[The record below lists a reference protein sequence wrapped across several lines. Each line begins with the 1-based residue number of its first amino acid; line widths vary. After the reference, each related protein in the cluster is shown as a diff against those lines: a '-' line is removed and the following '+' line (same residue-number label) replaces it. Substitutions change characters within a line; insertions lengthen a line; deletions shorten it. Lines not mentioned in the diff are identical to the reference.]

1 MQLSGRTAV
10 VTGAAHGIG
19 LALVGSLLDRGA
31 QVVAVDRDAER
42 LSGAVEALAGR
53 GTVVAEAADVAD
65 QASLVAVRERA
76 EARFGAVDLVCNNA
90 GIGGQLGPTWEVD
103 DDEWRRVLE
112 VNLHG
117 VVNGIR
123 AFVPAMVARG
133 DGHVL
138 NTASMA
144 GVLPMP
150 WGAPYVAS
158 KHAVVG
164 LSSTLRLELSR
175 SAPSVGV
182 TVACPGWTDTG
193 IASGPDAG
201 VLPGHEE
208 GPAGRM
214 AARLAASVAQGASAH
229 DVADAALDAVEGGS
243 FWVLTHADQ
252 AEMLLPYW
260 REAAAAAGHG

>member
-19 LALVGSLLDRGA
+19 LALAGALLDRGA
-31 QVVAVDRDAER
+31 AVVAVDRDGDRLDAAVDGLAARGTIVGEVADVTDPASLGDVHERTRER
-42 LSGAVEALAGR
+42 LGV
-53 GTVVAEAADVAD
+53 
-65 QASLVAVRERA
+65 
-76 EARFGAVDLVCNNA
+76 VDLVCNNA
-90 GIGGQLGPTWEVD
+90 GIGGRLGPTWELD
-103 DDEWRRVLE
+103 DSEWRRVAD

-123 AFVPAMVARG
+123 TFVPDMVARG
-133 DGHVL
+133 EGHVL

-150 WGAPYVAS
+150 WGAPYVAT

-164 LSSTLRLELSR
+164 LSSTLRFELGR
-175 SAPSVGV
+175 TAPGVGV
-182 TVACPGWTDTG
+182 TVVCPGWTDTG

-201 VLPGHEE
+201 VLPGHED

-214 AARLAASVAQGASAH
+214 ARRLAASVAEGTSAH
-229 DVADAALDAVEGGS
+229 EVARAALDAVEAGG
-243 FWVLTHADQ
+243 FWVLTHPDQ

-260 REAAAAAGHG
+260 REAAAAAGHA